1 MEDWW
6 GERHFYLIAT
16 SQNPTEYMR
25 QYLKTC
31 ITLCIYNLQS
41 KKIKKEGT
49 GNQFSMC
56 VRAHL

>member
-25 QYLKTC
+25 QYLIKHALRC
-31 ITLCIYNLQS
+31 VYIIYNQKNKKRGYWQS
-41 KKIKKEGT
+41 I
-49 GNQFSMC
+49 SMC